1 MIEPMPVAQA
11 EHVLITH
18 QDADT
23 PIGSRS
29 KEEARTLA
37 QRIERE
43 ARAGAVFS
51 ELVARHSECPSK
63 NRGGDLGRFG
73 PGDRDPDLEAVVFQL
88 KPGEIGFAETRYGF
102 HVIRRRA

>member
-1 MIEPMPVAQA
+1 MIEPMPTAQA

-18 QDADT
+18 DDAEA
-23 PIGSRS
+23 PVGSRS
-29 KEEARTLA
+29 KEEARALA

-43 ARAGAVFS
+43 ARSGTAFS
-51 ELVARHSECPSK
+51 ELVARHSECPSR

-88 KPGEIGFAETRYGF
+88 KAGEIGFAETRYGF
-102 HVIRRRA
+102 HVILRRA